1 MSEIVTDIPLE
12 EILDDENFNCRGKI
26 MPMDVVDIAKD
37 IERQGLIQPVTV
49 CPMKDPRF
57 PTKKYR
63 LLAGFRRFMAH
74 RVLKRGTIRAML
86 KEFALTEIDA
96 RLINL
101 AENLQRRDLN
111 VVQEA
116 KALQGL
122 INLKITENEIA
133 QRLGQSRGWVQ
144 IRAMLLKLP
153 EDVQKEVQ
161 AGVISHT
168 NIRELYMIHRTGNQE
183 ALFKMVRIL
192 KDAKLRGVRRATVH
206 PEKYKLDKK
215 MLRDKKEIERMT
227 EHLVDTI
234 GSGLYTRT
242 LAWASGNITLDQLF
256 THIENYA
263 DQNGLSY
270 TRPDPETLKA
280 PNAVG

>member
-1 MSEIVTDIPLE
+1 MSEIVTDIPLI

-26 MPMDVVDIAKD
+26 LPIDVVDIAKD

-49 CPMKDPRF
+49 CPLKDNKY

-74 RVLKRGTIRAML
+74 RVLKRDTIRAMV
-86 KEFALTEIDA
+86 KEIALSEVDA

-101 AENLQRRDLN
+101 AENLQRKDLN

-122 INLKITENEIA
+122 INLNITETDIA
-133 QRLGQSRGWVQ
+133 LRLGQSRGWVQ

-153 EDVQKEVQ
+153 EDIQKEVQ
-161 AGVISHT
+161 AGVVGHV
-168 NIRELYMIHRTGNQE
+168 NIRELYMVHRTGNKE
-183 ALFKMVRIL
+183 ALFKMVRAL
-192 KDAKLRGVRRATVH
+192 KDAKMKGLKNVKVH

-215 MLRDKKEIERMT
+215 MLRDKRDIEKMT

-242 LAWASGNITLDQLF
+242 LAWASGNITLEQLF
-256 THIENYA
+256 QHIETYA
-263 DQNGLSY
+263 DQNGLTY
-270 TRPDPETLKA
+270 VRPDPETLKA
-280 PNAVG
+280 ENAVG